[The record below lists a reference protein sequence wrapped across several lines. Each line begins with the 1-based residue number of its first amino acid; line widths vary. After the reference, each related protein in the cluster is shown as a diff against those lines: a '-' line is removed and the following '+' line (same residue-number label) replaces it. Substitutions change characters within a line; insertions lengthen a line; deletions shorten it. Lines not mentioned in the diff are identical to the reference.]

1 MIVSGNRLDCVMRDG
16 IAAGLRGL
24 QRKLDAVQL
33 LLLFA
38 IMALCPSARADER
51 SLSEIAEAAASACA
65 KGEWNDAVELYTT
78 LIERDVADP
87 AVLFNL
93 GTAYA
98 RSGDVGRGVW
108 MLLRARRLAPRDGM
122 IRDNLT
128 RLAPDVESQIA
139 AFPIFPL
146 ELLGGLLS
154 LGEWALLAAAM
165 TMLGGLTWTL
175 VFLAR
180 ASSPLRPGLR
190 KVALIVSVAAVVAH
204 GFGGVKY
211 YQERLVSR
219 GVIVANNVYPRDTP
233 DESGRAA
240 EFTLKPGTV
249 IQVDSAGVEGWVK
262 AIYGGKNE
270 VFIQR
275 SQMEFL

>member
-1 MIVSGNRLDCVMRDG
+1 MKINGLAFEFRVNVLMRIGLIVFVVVFF
-16 IAAGLRGL
+16 GLGSS
-24 QRKLDAVQL
+24 L
-33 LLLFA
+33 L
-38 IMALCPSARADER
+38 ADER
-51 SLSEIAEAAASACA
+51 PLGEIAEAAASACA
-65 KGEWNDAVELYTT
+65 KGEWSQAVSLYST
-78 LIERDVADP
+78 LLERDVSDP
-87 AVLFNL
+87 AIYYNL

-98 RSGDVGRGVW
+98 RSGDIGRGVW

-128 RLAPDVESQIA
+128 QLAPDVESQIA

-146 ELLGGLLS
+146 ELLGNMLS
-154 LGEWALLAAAM
+154 LGEWAIFAAVFTIA
-165 TMLGGLTWTL
+165 GGLAWSL
-175 VFLAR
+175 YFFAR
-180 ASSPLRPGLR
+180 ESSAIRPTLR
-190 KVALIVSVAAVVAH
+190 KVAFVMAIVAVSAH
-204 GFGGVKY
+204 GVAGVKY

-219 GVIVANNVYPRDTP
+219 GVITGENVYPRETP
-233 DESGRAA
+233 DEAGQAS

-249 IQVDSAGVEGWVK
+249 IRVESSGVEGWVK